1 MNFFMSHPEVF
12 MPPSSV
18 ESQNVR
24 RQRSYATSDLETA
37 LGRFGLVSFRKGQQG
52 IIESIV
58 AGRDTLAVMPTGG
71 GKSLCYQLPAVV
83 LEKLVIVISP
93 LIALMEDQVRSL
105 RALGIPSGCLHSGQD
120 VSEKR
125 EVFQAIRR
133 GGTFILYLS
142 PERVQKPGFAD
153 WLRTQDVG
161 LFAIDEAHCVS
172 QWGPDFRPD
181 YHKLDLLRQLKSE
194 TPILALTASATPIV
208 LDDVVRSLGLR
219 SPDRHVR
226 GFYRPNL
233 FYQVSVSESDDDK
246 VAMVK
251 AALRKTP
258 EGRVLIYCG
267 TRQGVETLANDLA
280 GEFEGVG
287 FYHAGLSSE
296 ERTEAQKKLD
306 RRETRILCATNAFG
320 MGIDYPDVRL
330 VIHFQMPANVESF
343 YQEMGRA
350 GRDGK
355 MSLCLLLYAKKDKGL
370 QNFFIQRSTAEARV
384 KSSKWRALDAIVAF
398 SEGGDCRHAG
408 ILTYFRDAERITACG
423 HCDICAPSSEWVVT
437 PPPRVFNPL
446 VRIRKKKSRET
457 DRSESLIDKAAEL
470 RAEMLREWRKNYAK
484 ENDIAPFIVFSNK
497 TMIDLAN
504 RDPETLADLV
514 KVYGFGPAKVES
526 IGAEILAEL
535 EKLRG

>member
-1 MNFFMSHPEVF
+1 
-12 MPPSSV
+12 MPPSSA
-18 ESQNVR
+18 ESATPR
-24 RQRSYATSDLETA
+24 RESASKPRVADLEAA
-37 LGRFGLVSFRKGQQG
+37 LSSFGLSEFRKGQQG
-52 IIESIV
+52 ILESIV

-83 LEKLVIVISP
+83 LKRLVIVISP
-93 LIALMEDQVRSL
+93 LIALMEDQVRGL
-105 RALGIPSGCLHSGQD
+105 RAHGIPAGCLHSGQS

-125 EVFQAIRR
+125 EVFQNIRR

-142 PERVQKPGFAD
+142 PERVQKEGFAN
-153 WLRTQDVG
+153 WLTTQDVAM
-161 LFAIDEAHCVS
+161 FAIDESHCVS

-181 YHKLDLLRQLKSE
+181 YHKLDLLRRLKPE

-208 LDDVVRSLGLR
+208 LEDIVRSLGLKE
-219 SPDRHVR
+219 PDRHIR

-233 FYQVSVSESDDDK
+233 FYQVSVTESDDDK

-267 TRQGVETLANDLA
+267 TRQGVETLASDLSR
-280 GEFEGVG
+280 EFEGVG

-296 ERTEAQKKLD
+296 ERSEAQQKLD
-306 RRETRILCATNAFG
+306 RREIRILCATNAFG

-330 VIHFQMPANVESF
+330 VIHYQMPANVESF

-370 QNFFIQRSTAEARV
+370 QSFFIQRSKAETRV
-384 KSSKWRALDAIVAF
+384 ISSKWKALDAIVAF

-423 HCDICAPSSEWVVT
+423 HCDICAPKSDWVVT
-437 PPPRVFNPL
+437 PPARVFNPL
-446 VRIRKKKSRET
+446 TRIRKSKKQQKVALTEA
-457 DRSESLIDKAAEL
+457 LNDKAAEL
-470 RAEMLREWRKNYAK
+470 RAEVLREWRKNYAK
-484 ENDIAPFIVFSNK
+484 ANDIAPFIVFSNK
-497 TMIDLAN
+497 TMVDLAN
-504 RDPETLADLV
+504 KDPQTLTELA
-514 KVYGFGPAKVES
+514 KVYGFGPGKIES
-526 IGAEILAEL
+526 MGAEILGEL
-535 EKLRG
+535 EKLR